1 MSNFKT
7 SASLKTPQAPTTK
20 SVAFATSSQSNPTE
34 SIPYEKRWWA
44 YKFNLGPKALIPKKK
59 STSSTSTTFQTPTA
73 GSAIISHVTF
83 APNAIKGHPYQMA
96 IVSGPRVCLYGGT
109 PTSSLAQALAR
120 SKNKKQE
127 EEPDSLFGLED
138 KSVKPDRTVALGGQ
152 PAHHVAYHR
161 DGRLLVVGCDH
172 GLVKICD
179 SQSRATLRTFSTG
192 GVHDGLAIRSVG
204 WVPEATKGQKM
215 IWSAGDDAILRLW
228 DFSGD
233 VAGVGDGVKPVVTMK
248 GHGDA
253 IRCVVALKTG
263 EQGGSNRKVRLV
275 TGSYDHSIRVWDCDD
290 GITGGVS
297 TYDDHDRDRC
307 LSIMDHGAPVEALL
321 ALDPTATS
329 TFKSPI
335 VISAGGTKL
344 KVWNPETGTLLNTIQ
359 TKHSKTIT
367 SLCMASMIRGE
378 KDDIENDTEETK
390 IICWR
395 LITAGLDGLIRI
407 HSADELFVTK
417 TNTESKSKADID
429 FPYLHGVKTS
439 LPITAL
445 AISPDSTRLV
455 VGTST
460 GFVTVRQRAKYV
472 PQGVKRK
479 SSYEP
484 KAGTYS
490 FFMRGASAGPDAD
503 DHVVLL
509 QKKKKL
515 RKYDS
520 MLQKFRYGDALDE
533 ALTSRD
539 SRAVR

>member
-1 MSNFKT
+1 
-7 SASLKTPQAPTTK
+7 
-20 SVAFATSSQSNPTE
+20 
-34 SIPYEKRWWA
+34 
-44 YKFNLGPKALIPKKK
+44 
-59 STSSTSTTFQTPTA
+59 
-73 GSAIISHVTF
+73 
-83 APNAIKGHPYQMA
+83 MA
-96 IVSGPRVCLYGGT
+96 IVSGPRVCLYGGS

-120 SKNKKQE
+120 SKNTNKQDVDEEEEE
-127 EEPDSLFGLED
+127 EEPDSLFGSED
-138 KSVKPDRTVALGGQ
+138 KSVKPDRTIALGGQ

-192 GVHDGLAIRSVG
+192 GIHDGFAIRTVG

-233 VAGVGDGVKPVVTMK
+233 VAGVGDGVKPIVMMK

-253 IRCVVALKTG
+253 VRCAVALKVG
-263 EQGGSNRKVRLV
+263 EKGNQKISLV
-275 TGSYDHSIRVWDCDD
+275 TGSYDHSIRLWDCE
-290 GITGGVS
+290 GITDG
-297 TYDDHDRDRC
+297 DKDRGNRC
-307 LSIMDHGAPVEALL
+307 LSIMNHGAPVEALL
-321 ALDPTATS
+321 ALHPTATT
-329 TFKSPI
+329 TFKTPI
-335 VISAGGTKL
+335 IISAGGTQL

-367 SLCMASMIRGE
+367 SLCITSIIRGD
-378 KDDIENDTEETK
+378 KDDIENDDEDKK

-407 HSADELFVTK
+407 HSADDLFVPETK
-417 TNTESKSKADID
+417 TESKSKIEMS

-479 SSYEP
+479 SSYQP

-490 FFMRGASAGPDAD
+490 FFMRGASAGPDVD